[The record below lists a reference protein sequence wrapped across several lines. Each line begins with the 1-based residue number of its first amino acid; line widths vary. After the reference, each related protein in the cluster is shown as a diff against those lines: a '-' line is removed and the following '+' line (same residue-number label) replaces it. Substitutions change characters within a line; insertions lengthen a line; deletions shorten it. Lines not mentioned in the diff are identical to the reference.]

1 MPRNPTAEQ
10 IVTNWSQAMGSGQTQ
25 AKYKAGVA
33 RVQESPMARAATP
46 QATELYLRRIQ
57 ESVSNGKRTAALQ
70 ASSLQQWKDNASN
83 IGAARLM
90 SGAQKGQSK
99 MRTAA
104 QKWAPIYAQVSA
116 EVAAMP
122 KGGLGEAQARSA
134 RAIEILM
141 SAAGRT

>member
-10 IVTNWSQAMGSGQTQ
+10 IVTNWTAAMGSGQTA
-25 AKYKAGVA
+25 AKYKAGIA

-46 QATELYLRRIQ
+46 AAMELYQRRVQ
-57 ESVSNGKRTAALQ
+57 ESVTNGRRAAALNN
-70 ASSLQQWKDNASN
+70 SSIQQWKDNASN

-90 SGAQKGQSK
+90 SGAQKGTPK
-99 MRTAA
+99 MRQAA

-116 EVAAMP
+116 EVAQMP
-122 KGGLGEAQARSA
+122 KGGEAEAVARSA
-134 RAIEILM
+134 AAIRILM